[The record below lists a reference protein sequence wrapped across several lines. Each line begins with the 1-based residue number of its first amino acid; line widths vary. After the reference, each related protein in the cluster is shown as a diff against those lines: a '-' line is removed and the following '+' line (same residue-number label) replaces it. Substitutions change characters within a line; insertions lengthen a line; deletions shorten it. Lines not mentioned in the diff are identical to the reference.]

1 MIMKGIQYIE
11 VKDIFILYQMSY
23 LIKIALILSTVH
35 KQSALLSMS
44 RPINS
49 RLSAHQR
56 HQQPTKQFSLPGVRR
71 SYPIGLNYRPI
82 I

>member
-1 MIMKGIQYIE
+1 MKGIQY
-11 VKDIFILYQMSY
+11 VDLKDIFILCQMSY

-35 KQSALLSMS
+35 I

-56 HQQPTKQFSLPGVRR
+56 HQQPTKQFSLPGVRG
-71 SYPIGLNYRPI
+71 SYPMGLNYRPI

>member
-1 MIMKGIQYIE
+1 MIMKGIQYVE
-11 VKDIFILYQMSY
+11 LKDIFILCQMSY
-23 LIKIALILSTVH
+23 LIKIALILSTI
-35 KQSALLSMS
+35 SS
-44 RPINS
+44 RPINN

-56 HQQPTKQFSLPGVRR
+56 HQQLTKQFSLPGVRG